1 MPAANGR
8 RLGAVLPAGEE
19 DDEILFRLDAH
30 SIKPGSYLTL
40 TEPDG
45 ERLPFIVKALAAA

>member
-8 RLGAVLPAGEE
+8 RLGAPGEE

-30 SIKPGSYLTL
+30 SIRPGSYLTL